1 MITRSDTLK
10 KSDEPQWWQ
19 SQDCGMQN
27 HKIIGYLWKV
37 PDDCWLKSGNC
48 EDHSGPSKL
57 KFLTTHNVR
66 C

>member
-27 HKIIGYLWKV
+27 HKNIDIYEKCQMMAG
-37 PDDCWLKSGNC
+37 
-48 EDHSGPSKL
+48 
-57 KFLTTHNVR
+57 
-66 C
+66 